1 MKNNKN
7 AIIPITI
14 PIGII
19 GVMYLFQC
27 MKLPILVT
35 NLFFVITS
43 FMYMTYWWKKE
54 SEDKWELLFIWGAF
68 AARVIIAVLDIYAIE
83 YIDIPFTGG
92 DSVGYL
98 AVAEEYYHGNM
109 GRFYTYY
116 PYIINAI
123 FQVAG
128 LNRFAAQFVNIL
140 CWCACVLLMQK
151 SCSLLK
157 IKGWVR
163 TFTVAIYSFMPV
175 NLIYTSSLM
184 REAIPGLAILYL
196 FYGILKWMKDG
207 KYTSLLVTT
216 VISAPGFI
224 LHNSMIAI
232 WAVLVFV
239 LVLYSPSKQKF
250 CVERKSIVVFCLGIV
265 GIIGIGVALSNN
277 IIAVQIPDFRNGI
290 FDAIN
295 ERLESFY
302 NNYGGSTYLM
312 NEYVYDY
319 PSLFIGTIKRM
330 IYFFCAPFPAFWRG
344 LGDATAFFISAFVY
358 ILLVLVSFIS
368 VIFKKRDSYRFVMGF
383 TIFMVSGIFAWM
395 VSNSGTAM
403 RHRTKFLG
411 IVVLLGM
418 YSIKLIREEWKKKYE
433 KNTDELI

>member
-1 MKNNKN
+1 MKKYRSKLI
-7 AIIPITI
+7 AVIPVL
-14 PIGII
+14 GII
-19 GVMYLFQC
+19 AIMFLFQC
-27 MKLPILVT
+27 LKLPMLLT
-35 NLFFVITS
+35 NIFFVSTS
-43 FMYMTYWWKKE
+43 LVYMSYWWKNE
-54 SEDKWELLFIWGAF
+54 SENKWEVFIIWGAF
-68 AARVIIAVLDIYAIE
+68 FARVVICLLDIYAIE

-116 PYIINAI
+116 PYVINAI
-123 FQVAG
+123 FQFAG

-140 CWCACVLLMQK
+140 CWCVCTLLIQKACHLMD
-151 SCSLLK
+151 
-157 IKGWVR
+157 IKNEFR
-163 TFTVAIYSFMPV
+163 ILTIMIYSFMPV

-196 FYGILKWMKDG
+196 FYSILKWMKDG
-207 KYTSLLVTT
+207 KYSSLLIAA

-232 WAVLVFV
+232 WAVMAFV

-250 CVERKSIVVFCLGIV
+250 CIEKKSVYAF
-265 GIIGIGVALSNN
+265 IIGIAGVLAIVFALPHGMIS
-277 IIAVQIPDFRNGI
+277 VQIPDFRNGI

-319 PSLFIGTIKRM
+319 PSLFTGTIQRM
-330 IYFFCAPFPAFWRG
+330 LYFFCAPFPTFWRG
-344 LGDATAFFISAFVY
+344 LGDAAAFFMSAFVY
-358 ILLVLVSFIS
+358 IICVVTAIVSMFA
-368 VIFKKRDSYRFVMGF
+368 KKRDSYRFVMGITVF
-383 TIFMVSGIFAWM
+383 VISGIFAWM

-418 YSIKLIREEWKKKYE
+418 YSATLIRDQWKKRNE
-433 KNTDELI
+433 KNTN